1 MKYLFDGLKVVD
13 LASFLAAPG
22 AATLLGDF
30 GAEVIKIEPPSG
42 DGYRR
47 LHGNWKSDYNWQLT
61 SRNKKGL
68 SLDIRSEQGKKVLF
82 RLLEETDILVTNFR
96 SDQLTDFD
104 LDFEAL
110 HEFNS
115 RLILAQVTG
124 YGNLGPD
131 SNKKRF

>member
-1 MKYLFDGLKVVD
+1 MKYLFEGLKVVD

-61 SRNKKGL
+61 SRNKKEYL
-68 SLDIRSEQGKKVLF
+68 WTFVQSEG
-82 RLLEETDILVTNFR
+82 
-96 SDQLTDFD
+96 
-104 LDFEAL
+104 
-110 HEFNS
+110 
-115 RLILAQVTG
+115 
-124 YGNLGPD
+124 
-131 SNKKRF
+131 KRFYFVCWKRQTFW